1 MLGHPTRESALN
13 PIQDGL
19 FWGYSQMGRGGAKS
33 PPLPKICYTYP
44 AMMKLGN
51 YTLPKE
57 DLKNM

>member
-33 PPLPKICYTYP
+33 PPPP
-44 AMMKLGN
+44 
-51 YTLPKE
+51 
-57 DLKNM
+57 